1 MSLFNDLRPK
11 VSIFKTVF
19 NALSNWS
26 PIRQLSLIESQKSL
40 NEALLNRS
48 KCQDEQALII
58 SNMILN
64 KRRLESAKHRY
75 LYLVNNERLNEH
87 YYEELKM
94 GLGAKLICSAV
105 DTCGF
110 TLWLKSIPYC
120 QRMNRSL
127 DPAFY
132 FGLFGLILVLCVLC
146 RYIIQRMNWRLSC
159 WRGYCAFVKPFF
171 KANEVPEQIEDNC
184 IKPALLAFCSLM
196 TDKRIKELTFRTHAL
211 SIFGCLLFAVLITL
225 DQYKNL
231 IVSPG
236 SSNGVQIGIT
246 VCLSV
251 LFVLSLL
258 SVVSAI
264 FLWMGIY
271 QSMVVET
278 EKRLKSGFPWY
289 NPRIDGRVTKKESAI
304 L

>member
-19 NALSNWS
+19 NALSNWT

-48 KCQDEQALII
+48 ECQDEQALII

-132 FGLFGLILVLCVLC
+132 IALFGLILTLCALC

-159 WRGYCAFVKPFF
+159 WRGYCAFVRPFF
-171 KANEVPEQIEDNC
+171 GANEVPEQIEDNC

-211 SIFGCLLFAVLITL
+211 SIFGCLLFAALITL

-264 FLWMGIY
+264 LLWASVY
-271 QSMVVET
+271 QFMVVET
-278 EKRLKSGFPWY
+278 EKRLKSGFSWY
-289 NPRIDGRVTKKESAI
+289 NPRIDGRVTKKESTI

>member
-1 MSLFNDLRPK
+1 
-11 VSIFKTVF
+11 
-19 NALSNWS
+19 
-26 PIRQLSLIESQKSL
+26 
-40 NEALLNRS
+40 
-48 KCQDEQALII
+48 
-58 SNMILN
+58 
-64 KRRLESAKHRY
+64 
-75 LYLVNNERLNEH
+75 
-87 YYEELKM
+87 M

-132 FGLFGLILVLCVLC
+132 FGLFLLILVLCVLC

-211 SIFGCLLFAVLITL
+211 SIFGCLLFAALITL

-264 FLWMGIY
+264 SLWMSVY

-289 NPRIDGRVTKKESAI
+289 NPRIDGRVTKTESAI
-304 L
+304 S